1 MSQPKSTSQSHDQD
15 NETNMKPN
23 SKSTGFEGWTLWL
36 GISNLIIERIN

>member
-23 SKSTGFEGWTLWL
+23 SKSTGFEG
-36 GISNLIIERIN
+36 